1 MKKNFFLSILMLLTF
16 AAYTQP
22 ESVST
27 VDSLD
32 KQYYNWFNLS
42 PDEKIQGSWADKA
55 YNELLKDRQPAKKI
69 VVAVIDGGVDINH
82 PELIGKIW
90 TNSDEVAGNGTD
102 DDNNGYIDDIHGW
115 NFIGGANGENILY
128 ETMEY
133 VRILRELTPKFGN
146 IADLT
151 EVAPADMS
159 NYELYLKVRK
169 EYDEEFSN
177 YSAQRQNLTSFE
189 ERIKRPREIIQKYL
203 NKEKFTKEDLEG
215 IKSDNELVKL
225 SKEYLL
231 ERYKTGFTFEWME
244 QYKKH
249 ISEYLDYRLNLEFDP
264 RSTIVKDNPTDINDR
279 NYGNNDVTGPRPFHG
294 TACSGIIAAN
304 RDNGIGIKGV
314 ASNVEIMV
322 LRAVPDGDERDK
334 DIALAI
340 RYAVDNGANVISMSF
355 GKYYSLYSRFMD
367 DAIRYAD
374 EHNVLLIHSAGNEAS
389 DVDVV
394 ANFPSANFVDGGVAK
409 NMITV
414 GATSYKSGKTFCGS
428 FTNYGKKNVDIFA
441 PGVDIITIFP
451 NNKYSQGNGTSYAGP
466 VVSGVAAMVWS
477 YFPGLTAAELKDI
490 LLKSATQYPK
500 LKVIVPNKEGLKDKK
515 NFTELSTSGG
525 TINAYQAIQEALKR
539 TAVN

>member
-1 MKKNFFLSILMLLTF
+1 MLLTF

-322 LRAVPDGDERDK
+322 LGAVPDGDERDK

-367 DAIRYAD
+367 EAIRYAD